1 MSSTTTP
8 RPRPRASGHV
18 SGRHRTTNLVLG
30 LGQRRSQRVFRGSPH
45 AMTMWPCL
53 KTSREFGEARVV
65 VAHAGEPCAAGD
77 AEASGEPASANVEL
91 AVETVSV
98 AGMRFR
104 ATTAA
109 ACEMKSA
116 ASAGQLAYDTNPTA
130 APAPT
135 GGTSSDDN
143 NGNGEGMDGFW

>member
-53 KTSREFGEARVV
+53 KTSGEFGEARVV

-98 AGMRFR
+98 A
-104 ATTAA
+104 

-116 ASAGQLAYDTNPTA
+116 ASAGQLAYDTNPTV

-135 GGTSSDDN
+135 GGAPSDDN